1 MNTAFTKG
9 VVLELESNIKVA
21 VLDSY
26 AIDAKNIRIIV
37 IAEDFDIR
45 LLNFNIDTDKISNE
59 YCYNTASI
67 VAALRQNKIEI

>member
-9 VVLELESNIKVA
+9 VILELESSIKVA
-21 VLDSY
+21 VLDSC

-67 VAALRQNKIEI
+67 VAKIRQA

>member
-1 MNTAFTKG
+1 MNIEVKKG
-9 VVLELESNIKVA
+9 MILELESNIKVA
-21 VLDSY
+21 VLDYY